1 MTLFTPLQIP
11 AEILNGVI
19 PITGNE
25 KRKIMFD
32 HIQYLMAE
40 LEKLLQKEK
49 TLTEVNKRL
58 ISKVKEQKK
67 QSVTEQE
74 YDMFIDMIVRSQMD
88 FEAQLYEE
96 RLAPRIRGGFMHEC
110 PF

>member
-1 MTLFTPLQIP
+1 MTLFKPVQIP
-11 AEILNGVI
+11 SKLVTSLAK
-19 PITGNE
+19 ITGNQ

-32 HIQYLMAE
+32 HIQYLMGE
-40 LEKLLQKEK
+40 LEKLLHKEK

-67 QSVTEQE
+67 QSVDEKE
-74 YDMFIDMIVRSQMD
+74 YDMFIDMLVRNQMD
-88 FEAQLYEE
+88 YEAQLYEE
-96 RLAPRIRGGFMHEC
+96 RLSTRIRGGFLHEC